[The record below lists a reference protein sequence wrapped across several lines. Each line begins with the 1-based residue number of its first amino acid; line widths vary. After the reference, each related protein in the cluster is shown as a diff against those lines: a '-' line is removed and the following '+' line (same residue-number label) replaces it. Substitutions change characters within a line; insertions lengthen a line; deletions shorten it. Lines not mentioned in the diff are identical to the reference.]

1 MLALPDIYVLKTES
15 IQKKTFSEDNLNKKL
30 DEKNINNENFDKKFL
45 IKIDDLDL
53 PVRVLNFLKT
63 ENINYVGELIQ
74 YTEKDILSFP
84 NSGRKSLQD
93 IKYELSQIN
102 LTLGTKL
109 DKETNLYKNIEE
121 VDEYKIKHKLKEEQ
135 LKILITEI
143 RNTNLSQRSVNGLLN
158 IGCVQAADILKFQ
171 ISDLKRM
178 PNLGVSSIKE
188 IELFLKDMNLEFNDE
203 LAPWNE
209 EIIQECKVYFNNKKK
224 NDYLN
229 VKSYQNEKF
238 LEEEILRVLSL
249 TVNASARKNA
259 VAKNKS
265 LEILINRF
273 GLDGSPPKT
282 LEIIGQKFNVTRERI
297 RQIIKSSLEKLKKL
311 NPPTPILNNIFLIIS
326 DLLPLSEIELNK
338 ILKEKKITKQ
348 DWDFKGLQYFYET
361 FDTKLDFSVTQI
373 NNGNF
378 ISKLNIE
385 KIFDKI
391 FNYMN
396 KKISNSGI
404 FSLSQCLNLKEIHF
418 NNIKKEMVK
427 KIIVN
432 RPQFRWLDECE
443 NYFTYYSR
451 RNRLSNLIS
460 KVAATS
466 KTVDL
471 DILFYKIKKHHKIS
485 EEITYDKNILL
496 NFIKICFDCSVDKK
510 DQISF
515 KSSQSNL
522 TDFEGYRGKVVSP
535 NEQKIIDIFKNFG
548 PILSIDDLKE
558 FSHAESVG
566 IDSLVMILQSS
577 PIFHR
582 IDIGFYK
589 LAGNTILVDMK
600 KYISVINIESS
611 TFSTDNCPAV
621 KSKNTY
627 VELNKNGHLFKTL
640 PYQRPLRKLPDG
652 SYGVVYKKKVY
663 PIIKSIIEEN
673 GKRENIEIN

>member
-1 MLALPDIYVLKTES
+1 MLVLPDIYVLKTES

-53 PVRVLNFLKT
+53 PIRVLNFLKT

-109 DKETNLYKNIEE
+109 DKETDLYKNIEE

-348 DWDFKGLQYFYET
+348 DWDFKGLQDFYET
-361 FDTKLDFSVTQI
+361 FDIKLDLNINKI
-373 NNGNF
+373 NNINF
-378 ISKLNIE
+378 ISKLNLE
-385 KIFDKI
+385 KIFNKI
-391 FNYMN
+391 FNYIN
-396 KKISNSGI
+396 KKISNSGL
-404 FSLSQCLNLKEIHF
+404 FSLSECLNFKEVYL
-418 NNIKKEMVK
+418 NNIKEEIIN
-427 KIIVN
+427 KII
-432 RPQFRWLDECE
+432 QTKALFCWLDEE
-443 NYFTYYSR
+443 KNYFTYYSV
-451 RNRLSNLIS
+451 RNRLSNLIQ
-460 KVAATS
+460 KAASTNIE
-466 KTVDL
+466 VNIDN
-471 DILFYKIKKHHKIS
+471 LFKKIKNNQRLKKKNPFLTKKI
-485 EEITYDKNILL
+485 
-496 NFIKICFDCSVDKK
+496 FISFCKVCFDCEIMNENIKF
-510 DQISF
+510 ISP
-515 KSSQSNL
+515 KSKL
-522 TDFEGYRGKVVSP
+522 TDYDGYKGNIVAP
-535 NEQKIIDIFKNFG
+535 NEKKLVEIFKKYG
-548 PILSIDDLKE
+548 PILDWLNLKYLASKFGVTEPSLNMIMQFSVLFERIDKATYILANAKIDFKRIQTFKIDISNESFSIDQCIFIENENAYIEVFDFGE
-558 FSHAESVG
+558 FK
-566 IDSLVMILQSS
+566 
-577 PIFHR
+577 
-582 IDIGFYK
+582 YK
-589 LAGNTILVDMK
+589 MN
-600 KYISVINIESS
+600 Y
-611 TFSTDNCPAV
+611 P
-621 KSKNTY
+621 
-627 VELNKNGHLFKTL
+627 
-640 PYQRPLRKLPDG
+640 RPLIKVLDK
-652 SYGVVYKKKVY
+652 YKGVNLDNRVF
-663 PIIKSIIEEN
+663 IIS
-673 GKRENIEIN
+673 